1 MSYNSKKAGELRQL
15 CTQRGIDIR
24 GLTKRSLIAALR
36 DSDQRVNYND
46 NLSDGSTDNAV
57 VDRAERSDEL
67 VAERG
72 PPDDQY
78 GVERSPGGESD
89 SVLTLRLQLELE
101 RERAA
106 AREREWAIERER
118 IALQANANP
127 LTASSRP
134 VVRSDVQHML
144 PKLSENGDILTFFNT
159 LERAMLLNY
168 VDKVDWPRYL
178 PARKPT
184 KFWRG

>member
-24 GLTKRSLIAALR
+24 GLTKRSLITALR

-78 GVERSPGGESD
+78 GV
-89 SVLTLRLQLELE
+89 
-101 RERAA
+101 
-106 AREREWAIERER
+106 
-118 IALQANANP
+118 
-127 LTASSRP
+127 
-134 VVRSDVQHML
+134 
-144 PKLSENGDILTFFNT
+144 
-159 LERAMLLNY
+159 
-168 VDKVDWPRYL
+168 
-178 PARKPT
+178 
-184 KFWRG
+184 